1 METEMEKTRH
11 TIRLSQ
17 DTAKRLKVEA
27 AKAGL
32 PQGELLEA
40 LLLMVERGQLTE
52 ADLARALTE
61 HNLRGNSLPQ
71 GGPR

>member
-1 METEMEKTRH
+1 MTEKKIH
-11 TIRLSQ
+11 GIRLTPA
-17 DTAKRLKVEA
+17 TAKRLKVEA

-40 LLLMVERGQLTE
+40 LLILVERGQLTE
-52 ADLARALTE
+52 VDLARAMTE
-61 HNLRGNSLPQ
+61 HHMRGHSLPQ